1 MSESKIYG
9 QLLRTAYG
17 LDEITIHGVDDV
29 VYEDMERGVKEVEL
43 MQRELAKKY
52 TRISKESLIQ
62 LETKSRISIVRIRM
76 NVSGAITE
84 ALKSSKLKN
93 ASKDITDN
101 LKELRSRLGYDE
113 YDITAIEKLISQ
125 VWVIFIEN
133 ELSNGS

>member
-1 MSESKIYG
+1 MNESKIYG

-17 LDEITIHGVDDV
+17 MDGINAHGVDDD
-29 VYEDMERGVKEVEL
+29 VYADMERGVKQVEL
-43 MQRELAKKY
+43 MQREFAKND
-52 TRISKESLIQ
+52 TCSSKESLIQ
-62 LETKSRISIVRIRM
+62 LETKARISIVRIRM